1 MLKNQNI
8 FITGG
13 NRGIGKGLVSKFCKE
28 NKVIFTVRTKQKG
41 DDTLKDFDSPNIDYL
56 VMDVDNQKAI
66 KKSIRDLRLKYNN
79 IDILINNAGILI
91 PDLQSSYNLGALNT
105 SEDSILATFQTNTL
119 GSLRVCKEIVPL
131 MKNGGRIINISSGM
145 GQLHD
150 MEGGSISYRLSKTA
164 LNALT
169 KILSVE
175 LKELNIKVNA
185 ICPGWVKTD
194 MGGSNADLRI
204 EESTKNIANF
214 VLADKFPNGK
224 FFRHGI
230 EIPW

>member
-13 NRGIGKGLVSKFCKE
+13 NRGIGKGLISKFCKE

-66 KKSIRDLRLKYNN
+66 KKSIRGLPLKYNN
-79 IDILINNAGILI
+79 INILINNAGILI
-91 PDLQSSYNLGALNT
+91 PDLQSSYNLKALDT
-105 SEDSILATFQTNTL
+105 PEESILSTFQTNTL
-119 GSLRVCKEIVPL
+119 GPLHVCKEIVPL

-150 MEGGSISYRLSKTA
+150 MKGGSISYRLSKTA

-175 LKELNIKVNA
+175 LKELDVKVNA

-194 MGGSNADLRI
+194 MGGSNADLDI
-204 EESTKNIANF
+204 EESTKQIAKF

-224 FFRHGI
+224 FFQHGI